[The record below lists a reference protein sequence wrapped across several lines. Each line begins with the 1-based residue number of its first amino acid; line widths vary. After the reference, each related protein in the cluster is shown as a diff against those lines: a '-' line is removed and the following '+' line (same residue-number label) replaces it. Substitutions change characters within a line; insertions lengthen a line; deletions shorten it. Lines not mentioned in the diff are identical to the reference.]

1 LIFACNWQ
9 YKRPFFSV
17 NGEANPQMAEIID
30 CLDEPDDAL
39 AAALAVL
46 QRGEPVAIPTETVY
60 GLAADATNPEAIAK
74 IYAVKGRPHFNPLIC
89 HMADLGMAEQHV
101 QFDAASYL
109 LANAF
114 WPGPL
119 TLILER
125 KAESEITSSASANL
139 PTVAVRVP
147 EGFAQTLIGA
157 FGKPLAAP
165 SANTSGKISPTTA
178 AHVEADLGEKIDL
191 IIDGGACSVGVESTI
206 LQSKDGVLT
215 LLRPGGLA
223 IEEIERV
230 TGQPVLRRQ
239 ETGETVIAPGM
250 LTSHYAPN
258 APMRLNVDHVNE
270 GEVLITFS
278 KRMISGQEQAEAI
291 FDLSP
296 CGNLKEAA
304 SHLFDILKQAD
315 AAGGTCIAVCPIPS
329 TGLGDAIN
337 DRLNRAAAPRS

>member
-1 LIFACNWQ
+1 
-9 YKRPFFSV
+9 
-17 NGEANPQMAEIID
+17 MAEIID

-39 AAALAVL
+39 TAALSVL
-46 QRGEPVAIPTETVY
+46 ERGDPVAIPTETVY
-60 GLAADATNPEAIAK
+60 GLAADATNADAIAK
-74 IYAVKGRPHFNPLIC
+74 IYAIKGRPHFNPLIC
-89 HMADLGMAEQHV
+89 HMADLEMAERHV
-101 QFDAASYL
+101 HFDAASHL

-125 KAESEITSSASANL
+125 KAESPISASASADL

-147 EGFAQTLIGA
+147 EGFAQKLIAA

-178 AHVEADLGEKIDL
+178 AHVEADLGEKLDL

-223 IEEIERV
+223 VEDIERV
-230 TGQPVLRRQ
+230 AGQKVLRRQ
-239 ETGETVIAPGM
+239 E
-250 LTSHYAPN
+250 
-258 APMRLNVDHVNE
+258 
-270 GEVLITFS
+270 VLITFG
-278 KRMISGQEQAEAI
+278 KRLIAGQDMAEAI

-296 CGNLKEAA
+296 SGNLKEAA
-304 SHLFDILKQAD
+304 THLFDILKQAD
-315 AAGGTCIAVCPIPS
+315 AAGGTCIAVCPIPT

>member
-1 LIFACNWQ
+1 
-9 YKRPFFSV
+9 
-17 NGEANPQMAEIID
+17 MAEIID
-30 CLDEPDDAL
+30 CLDEPEDAL
-39 AAALAVL
+39 AAAIAILTK
-46 QRGEPVAIPTETVY
+46 GDPVAIPTETVY
-60 GLAADATNPEAIAK
+60 GLAADATNADAIGK
-74 IYAVKGRPHFNPLIC
+74 IYAIKGRPHFNPLIC
-89 HMADLGMAEQHV
+89 HMADLDMAEHHV
-101 QFDAASYL
+101 HFDAASHL

-125 KAESEITSSASANL
+125 KAESRISASASANL

-147 EGFAQTLIGA
+147 EGFAQKLIAA

-178 AHVEADLGEKIDL
+178 AHVEADLGEKLAL

-223 IEEIERV
+223 VEDIERV
-230 TGQPVLRRQ
+230 AGQQVLRNQ
-239 ETGETVIAPGM
+239 ETTEGIIAPGM
-250 LTSHYAPN
+250 LLSHYAPDT
-258 APMRLNVDHVNE
+258 PMRLNVDHVNG
-270 GEVLITFS
+270 GEVLITFG
-278 KRMISGQEQAEAI
+278 KRMIAGQDRAEAI

-296 CGNLKEAA
+296 SGNLKEAA
-304 SHLFDILKQAD
+304 THLFDILKQAD
-315 AAGGTCIAVCPIPS
+315 AAGGKCIAVCHIPT